1 MKNHKLIIIA
11 ISIFSLFSCED
22 PLEKAPLGII
32 SDAQVWNDEALADAY
47 LTHLYSVTNFNDA
60 LGDFQYK
67 NVVVTDEARTCFGW
81 SDLLNVYTLG
91 VINPDNIGNRSAYL
105 GYWAYNVMRGYN
117 EFLEKINNSNL
128 PPEFIEQRSAEV
140 RFLRAFHYYNLAMR
154 YGGVPLITE
163 PQEINDP
170 EIFVSRNTE
179 LEVYEFILGEL
190 NDIIE
195 ILPENN
201 EGQNFARANKY
212 AALALKSR
220 SMLYAA
226 SIAKNGSMQLDGI
239 LGVPSSEASRFFQ
252 ESYNA
257 SKKIIESGRY
267 SLFNKYPDNKVRNY
281 QSIFMEENHNE
292 RIFVKKYV
300 GEDYGN
306 DYDYY
311 NQPLS
316 YKPFVASVIN
326 PTLEMVD
333 SYEFIDGSPGSS
345 INYDQEISTLELYK
359 DKDPRFHAS
368 ILYNEAPWIDDRIET
383 HYFSINSDINSDP
396 RDNSLS
402 GRGKDV
408 NNNPYA
414 GATQTGFFVK
424 KYLQTERDIPLGG
437 YTDTDFII
445 FRLGEIYLN
454 LGEAAFELDKPDE
467 ALQAINI
474 IRERAGMPEHT
485 EISTEKIRN
494 ERKIEL
500 AFEGIRFW
508 DVRRWRTAHIK
519 LSGVFHKLTTYYI
532 RSRDTYGYLIQNA
545 QGDRVRKFMEHHYY
559 MPIQRSHMTENPNL
573 IQNPGYN

>member
-1 MKNHKLIIIA
+1 MKNKLIILFIA
-11 ISIFSLFSCED
+11 IVGFISCED
-22 PLEKAPLGII
+22 PLDKEPLDII
-32 SDAQVWNDEALADAY
+32 SDAQVWNDEDLVDSY
-47 LTHLYSVTNFNDA
+47 LTHLYSVTNFNDVF
-60 LGDFQYK
+60 GDFQYK

-81 SDLLNVYTLG
+81 SSLLNVFTLG
-91 VINPDNIGNRSAYL
+91 VINPDNIANRDYL
-105 GYWAYNVMRGYN
+105 GYWEYNIIRGYN
-117 EFLEKINNSNL
+117 EFLMQINNSNL
-128 PPEFIEQRSAEV
+128 SPEFVENRSAEV

-163 PQEINDP
+163 PQEVDDQNL
-170 EIFVSRNTE
+170 FVSRNTE
-179 LEVYEFILGEL
+179 LEIYKFILEEL
-190 NDIIE
+190 NEIIE
-195 ILPENN
+195 VLPEEYNAEN
-201 EGQNFARANKY
+201 YARVSKY

-220 SMLYAA
+220 AMLYAG

-239 LGVPSSEASRFFQ
+239 LGVPSSEASRFYE

-257 SKKIIESGRY
+257 SKEIVESGRFA
-267 SLFNKYPDNKVRNY
+267 LFNRYPNDKVQNY
-281 QSIFMEENHNE
+281 QSLFLEENNSE
-292 RIFVKKYV
+292 VIFVKKYV
-300 GEDYGN
+300 GEDYGH

-345 INYDQEISTLELYK
+345 INYDQEISTLELYR

-368 ILYNEAPWIDDRIET
+368 ILYNEAPWIDSEIET
-383 HYFSINSDINSDP
+383 FYFSIDSDISSDP

-408 NNNPYA
+408 NTDPYA

-424 KYLQTERDIPLGG
+424 KYLQPERGIPLGG
-437 YTDTDFII
+437 YSDTDFIV

-454 LGEAAFELDKPDE
+454 LGEASYELNRPAE
-467 ALQAINI
+467 AQEAINM
-474 IRERAGMPEHT
+474 IRGRAGMPLHT
-485 EISTEKIRN
+485 SIDSEKIRH

-508 DVRRWRTAHIK
+508 DVRRWRTAEEK
-519 LSGVFHKLTTYYI
+519 LSGVFHKLTAYYI

-545 QGDRVRKFMEHHYY
+545 QGDRVRSFMKDHYY
-559 MPIQRSHMTENPNL
+559 MPLQRSHITENPNL
-573 IQNPGYN
+573 VQNPGYN